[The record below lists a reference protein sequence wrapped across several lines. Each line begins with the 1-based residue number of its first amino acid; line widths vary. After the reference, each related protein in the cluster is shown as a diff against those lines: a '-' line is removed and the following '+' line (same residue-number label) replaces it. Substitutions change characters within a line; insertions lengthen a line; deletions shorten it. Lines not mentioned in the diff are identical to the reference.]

1 MGICYDLEA
10 KNPSI
15 SFSIKLLTGE
25 NYEVNG
31 KSNDSFRTVLENFF
45 SQKNPSIIH
54 KINTALYN
62 GDTIDFK
69 KTLHENKIINNC
81 CVLLIIDD
89 SNLIQ
94 KDNNNYIIAEYIIG
108 DLDIG
113 KNIQI
118 INSYESCQRSFNNF
132 KLEEKCRNEKEIKEC
147 KIEIEG
153 QIIPFIYSYKFKSS
167 GIKKVKFI
175 YTKSLKNINYLF
187 YNVKKLKSIDLSN
200 FNTQNVTNLSGM
212 FAYCSSLSN
221 INLSNFNTQNV
232 TNLSNMFA
240 YCSSLSNINLSNFN
254 TQNVTVMSLMFFGC
268 KSLINLDLSNF
279 NTQNVTDMFCM
290 FDGCDNLS
298 ISNLICYDEK
308 ILKNKSES

>member
-94 KDNNNYIIAEYIIG
+94 KYNNIETYYNPCNKENNYIIEP
-108 DLDIG
+108 
-113 KNIQI
+113 N
-118 INSYESCQRSFNNF
+118 
-132 KLEEKCRNEKEIKEC
+132 
-147 KIEIEG
+147 
-153 QIIPFIYSYKFKSS
+153 
-167 GIKKVKFI
+167 
-175 YTKSLKNINYLF
+175 
-187 YNVKKLKSIDLSN
+187 
-200 FNTQNVTNLSGM
+200 
-212 FAYCSSLSN
+212 
-221 INLSNFNTQNV
+221 
-232 TNLSNMFA
+232 
-240 YCSSLSNINLSNFN
+240 
-254 TQNVTVMSLMFFGC
+254 
-268 KSLINLDLSNF
+268 
-279 NTQNVTDMFCM
+279 
-290 FDGCDNLS
+290 
-298 ISNLICYDEK
+298 
-308 ILKNKSES
+308 